1 MENKIIMAE
10 KKEINIHTLTTDEI
24 ELLAWFRLLDERNQ
38 LKVIGKVEHMVKEET
53 TKDIN
58 NKANNI
64 FVQISNIKR
73 KSNI

>member
-1 MENKIIMAE
+1 MKDKIVMVE
-10 KKEINIHTLTTDEI
+10 KKELNIHTLTNDEI

-38 LKVIGKVEHMVKEET
+38 LKAISRVENMAKEEV

-58 NKANNI
+58 NKAHNI
-64 FVQISNIKR
+64 FIQISNIKR

>member
-1 MENKIIMAE
+1 MENKIVMVE
-10 KKEINIHTLTTDEI
+10 KEELNIHTLTDDEI

-38 LKVIGKVEHMVKEET
+38 LKAISKVENMAKEEV

-58 NKANNI
+58 NKAHNMFI
-64 FVQISNIKR
+64 QISNIKK

>member
-1 MENKIIMAE
+1 MENKIVMIE
-10 KKEINIHTLTTDEI
+10 KKELNIHTLSNDEI

-38 LKVIGKVEHMVKEET
+38 LKAIAKIENMAKEKA

-58 NKANNI
+58 NKAHNI
-64 FVQISNIKR
+64 FIQISNIKR